1 MVYVQRSIWH
11 EPRPAE
17 VPPIGRT
24 DWLLVGVLAVA
35 AVVEGV
41 ARPDLTWRPVVIG
54 AALALLPALIWRR
67 RHPLAAALVGWSLAA
82 LLLVVQWATHAE
94 DVGLYAMLAVL
105 ILLYSLV
112 RWGSG
117 REIVVGTAFVALV
130 VALGMYVSSA
140 GVPDV
145 VGGSVLLLAFVSLA
159 AVFRYRADLWERQ
172 QRDIRNQ
179 ERLALARDLHDTVAH
194 HVSAIAVQAQA
205 GSVVAGTEPAV
216 AVRVLAAIESEASRT
231 LAEMRSM
238 VRLLREDDGAAFEP
252 ARGVTDL
259 LALARS
265 DTTPVVEVSLSGS
278 LSRLPDPVDATVY
291 RVAQESL
298 TNALRHARRATRV
311 VIDVRREGD
320 VVRVRVRDDGQA
332 EPGRAPVRG
341 FGLTG
346 MAERAHLLGGSFAA
360 GPGPDGGWI
369 VEAALPARAE
379 S

>member
-1 MVYVQRSIWH
+1 
-11 EPRPAE
+11 
-17 VPPIGRT
+17 
-24 DWLLVGVLAVA
+24 
-35 AVVEGV
+35 
-41 ARPDLTWRPVVIG
+41 
-54 AALALLPALIWRR
+54 
-67 RHPLAAALVGWSLAA
+67 
-82 LLLVVQWATHAE
+82 
-94 DVGLYAMLAVL
+94 L

>member
-24 DWLLVGVLAVA
+24 DWLLVGVLAIA

-320 VVRVRVRDDGQA
+320 VVRVRVRDDGQGQT
-332 EPGRAPVRG
+332 PPRSSPPPSCSAPPCASV
-341 FGLTG
+341 
-346 MAERAHLLGGSFAA
+346 RAHH
-360 GPGPDGGWI
+360 DI
-369 VEAALPARAE
+369 
-379 S
+379 